1 MNISLNLRKTTALV
15 FALVA
20 GAGLAAQEMG
30 SISGVIRDDASRP
43 VSGVVVTV
51 TAPTMLGV
59 RNTTTNDQGRY
70 SIPLLPVG
78 DYRISISKAGYLGQ
92 RAENI
97 RVGIGA
103 SVSHNFTIRT
113 VGVAA
118 TTVEITGGT
127 EVGMV
132 DKAET
137 GAKFNF
143 SAQQLSMLPV
153 SRTFSGAANL
163 SPGVV
168 TGQSGQFNIRGGQA
182 QQTQYRVNGADIKDD
197 YQGVVT
203 GYGAIADNIEDTQ
216 LVLSETHA
224 RYGRSLGGSINVTT
238 KSGSNTFSGSFRS
251 DFGRDSWRGTTPR
264 NLYQGNVFSDDL
276 QRDHTYT
283 FNGPLWKD
291 RIWFALSGV
300 LSPTSSNVYT
310 LGNILGGANTVLQ
323 WADNSYNNMQA
334 MSGNAPTDPNAP
346 INVILNQGPP
356 GYAWSRFDRYENY
369 TRTRKN
375 GRQEYK
381 LTAMPIQNHTID
393 AAYTREVDSI
403 LNRASSGD
411 PASATQIARLGQLGD
426 QNSVRQVYT
435 YGYKGVIS
443 NNVFIEAK
451 YTKFDNVVQWPQ
463 PKENFSR
470 NNEVFW
476 VLGGTVGGTV
486 LAKDNVIISKNG
498 NLPAT
503 RSNRSGNFN
512 IKWMTD
518 FFNTDHEF
526 DAGVDYYEGRLWE
539 SSSDSAG
546 FVVQIGGHYEASNPN
561 VPLNEKYLFPALNF
575 VAFGRNGQ
583 SATGTSGPSPWMRV
597 FYGEEGMLKSP
608 TMSYYINDS
617 FIINEHWNGMIGLR
631 FEGSKMLDGLDRELG
646 SSTFFSPRL
655 QLRYDL
661 NGDNAHLFTFTAAR
675 YGTDFNVRFMD
686 SIAPKAGDM
695 NISYNWT
702 ANPYAP
708 GDPNDPT
715 GQLGVRFITYAQAT
729 DPNNY
734 GFVNA
739 FGNTGLTRRVASDL
753 NTPFMDE
760 FTLSYRRQLKNG
772 SSMSITYANRSW
784 HNDWARYTEWLPD
797 FIVTIPDPSGK
808 GLPNQYG
815 QITKIFSAGE
825 DLKRDYQSLEMEF
838 VARVNAYFTLQGNWT
853 ISRLTGNDESSDSDA
868 TFAGYTTSKPYYHN
882 YTVLSSAPYNATRE
896 QLSPYGPLINDVP
909 QRGRLFAT
917 LQLPLGKGYI
927 SLGWGLTYEAGYP
940 SSTTADWALDLPD
953 IPKPDGSA
961 GRMTTPAKP
970 SYYTTYWNGRGWRRS
985 NDNFNNNL
993 RMSFA
998 VPLGL
1003 KGWGK
1008 SVQMIGDLDVT
1019 NVFNARIYA
1028 EGYYSSYVS
1037 PDNGYL
1043 RFANYGSYRFGTANP
1058 AIANYWRS
1066 TRSVGA
1072 SLGLKF

>member
-1 MNISLNLRKTTALV
+1 MNNNLILRRSTALV
-15 FALVA
+15 FALAA
-20 GAGLAAQEMG
+20 GTGLAAQEMG
-30 SISGVIRDDASRP
+30 SISGVIRDEAGRP

-59 RNTTTNDQGRY
+59 RNTTTNEQGRY
-70 SIPLLPVG
+70 TLPLLPVG
-78 DYRISISKAGYLGQ
+78 DYRVSISKTGYLGQ

-103 SVSHNFTIRT
+103 SVAQNFTMRPVT
-113 VGVAA
+113 AAA
-118 TTVEITGGT
+118 TTVEITGDAGA
-127 EVGMV
+127 GMM

-137 GAKFNF
+137 GAKFNY

-168 TGQSGQFNIRGGQA
+168 SGQSGQFNIRGGQA
-182 QQTQYRVNGADIKDD
+182 QQTQYRLNGADIKDD

-203 GYGAIADNIEDTQ
+203 GYGAIADSIEDTQ
-216 LVLSETHA
+216 LILSETHA
-224 RYGRSLGGSINVTT
+224 RFGRSLGGSINVTT
-238 KSGSNTFSGSFRS
+238 KSGSNTFSGSFRT
-251 DFGRDSWRGTTPR
+251 DFGRDTWRGTTPR

-291 RIWFALSGV
+291 HIWFALSGV
-300 LSPTSSNVYT
+300 LSPTSSGVYY
-310 LGNILGGANTVLQ
+310 LGNVLAGANTVLQ
-323 WADNSYNNMQA
+323 WADNTYNNMQA
-334 MSGNAPTDPNAP
+334 MSGNATTNPNAP
-346 INVILNQGPP
+346 INVILNNGPA
-356 GYAWSRFDRYENY
+356 GYAWSRFDANENY
-369 TRTRKN
+369 TRTDKS

-381 LTAMPIQNHTID
+381 ITAMPVQNHTVD
-393 AAYTREVDSI
+393 FAYTREEVSI
-403 LNRASSGD
+403 LNRASTGD

-426 QNSVRQVYT
+426 QNSVRQVYNF
-435 YGYKGVIS
+435 GYKGIITS
-443 NNVFIEAK
+443 NIFVEAT
-451 YTKFDNVVQWPQ
+451 YNKFDNVVEWPQ
-463 PKENFSR
+463 AKENISR

-476 VLGGTVGGTV
+476 VLGGTLGGTT

-498 NLPAT
+498 NLPAI

-518 FFNTDHEF
+518 FFDTDHEF
-526 DAGVDYYEGRLWE
+526 DAGLDYYVGRLWE
-539 SSSDSAG
+539 SSSDTAG
-546 FVVQIGGHYEASNPN
+546 LVVQIGGHYESLNPN
-561 VPLNEKYLFPALNF
+561 TPLAEKYLFPTLNF

-583 SATGTSGPSPWMRV
+583 SATGTQGPSPWMRV

-608 TMSYYINDS
+608 TMSYYINDK
-617 FIINEHWNGMIGLR
+617 FTINEHLNGMIGLR
-631 FEGSKMLDGLDRELG
+631 FEGSKMLDGFDRELG
-646 SSTFFSPRL
+646 SSTFLSPRL

-686 SIAPKAGDM
+686 SIAPKAGDI

-702 ANPYAP
+702 GNPYAP

-715 GQLGVRFITYAQAT
+715 GQLGVRFVNYMQAT
-729 DPNNY
+729 DIANY

-739 FGNTGLTRRVASDL
+739 FGDTRLTRQVASDL

-784 HNDWARYTEWLPD
+784 HNDWARYTDWRDD
-797 FIVTIPDPSGK
+797 FVVTIPDPSNT
-808 GLPNQYG
+808 GLANQYG

-838 VARVNAYFTLQGNWT
+838 VARVNAFFTLQGNWT
-853 ISRLTGNDESSDSDA
+853 ISRLTGNDESSDSTA

-882 YTVLSSAPYNATRE
+882 YSVLSAAPYNATRE
-896 QLSPYGPLINDVP
+896 QLSPYGALMNDVP

-927 SLGWGLTYEAGYP
+927 SLGWGLTYESGFP
-940 SSTTADWALDLPD
+940 GNTTVDWALDLPNLNR
-953 IPKPDGSA
+953 PDGTGSYS
-961 GRMTTPAKP
+961 TAKP
-970 SYYTTYWNGRGWRRS
+970 GYYTTYWNGRGWRRG
-985 NDNFNNNL
+985 NDNFSNSL

-1003 KGWGK
+1003 SGWGK
-1008 SVQMIGDLDVT
+1008 SVQMIGDLDVS
-1019 NVFNARIYA
+1019 NVFNARIYG
-1028 EGYYSSYVS
+1028 EGYYSSWVN

-1043 RFANYGSYRFGTANP
+1043 RFDNRNGIYRFGYANP
-1058 AIANYWRS
+1058 ANANYWRG